1 MTSAGRTMKLG
12 AFIQD
17 VGHHIAA
24 WRHPEVDPR
33 GASRFEHYR
42 ELAAIA
48 ERGKFDAFFLGDQM
62 TFQYEEDERLGRTA
76 RVLHMEP
83 LALLSALSMTTA
95 RIGLVA
101 TASTSYNEPFHIAR
115 KFATLD
121 HLSRGRIGWNIVT
134 SWTRGEARNF
144 GLDDVPDHGARYRRA
159 VEFVNVVKGLWDS
172 WEDDAFLFDQ
182 AGGHFF
188 DPERLH
194 VLDHRGEHF
203 KVRGPLNISRPPQ
216 GYPVLVQ
223 AGSSDDGQDLAA
235 RTAELVFTAQP
246 TFEAAKA
253 FHDGLKAR
261 TAAFGRDPDHIKI
274 LPGLMP
280 VLGRTEEEAREKFQR
295 LQDLVHP
302 DIGWAVLARHLG
314 GIDLSSYPIDGPV
327 PDDLPQTQG
336 NQSRL
341 KLLRELSR
349 REGLTIRDL
358 YDRVTGTRGHWAVIG
373 TPRQIVEEMAERFL
387 GGAADG
393 FNIMPP
399 WFPGGLAEFVDHVVP
414 ELQRLKLFRR
424 NYEGATLREHL
435 GLPRPVNRHAG
446 RAGAESARARSAHS

>member
-1 MTSAGRTMKLG
+1 MTAATGRTLRLG

-24 WRHPEVDPR
+24 WRHPDVDPAG
-33 GASRFEHYR
+33 GASFEHYR
-42 ELAAIA
+42 ALAAIA

-62 TFQYEEDERLGRTA
+62 TFQYEEDERIGRTA
-76 RVLHMEP
+76 RVLHLEP
-83 LALLSALSMTTA
+83 LTLLGALSIATS

-101 TASTSYNEPFHIAR
+101 TASTSYNEPFHLAR

-121 HLSRGRIGWNIVT
+121 HLSKGRIGWNIVT

-144 GLDDVPDHGARYRRA
+144 SLDDVPDHGARYRRA
-159 VEFVNVVKGLWDS
+159 VEFVEVVKGLWDS
-172 WEDDAFLFDQ
+172 WEDDAFRFDQ
-182 AGGHFF
+182 AAGQFF
-188 DPERLH
+188 DPDRLH

-203 KVRGPLNISRPPQ
+203 KVRGPLNIARPPQ

-246 TFEAAKA
+246 DFDIARS
-253 FHDGLKAR
+253 FYSGLKAR
-261 TAAFGRDPDHIKI
+261 AAAYGRDPDHLKI

-280 VLGRTEEEAREKFQR
+280 VIGRTEAEAHEKFER
-295 LQDLVHP
+295 LQALIHP
-302 DIGWAVLARHLG
+302 EIGWPVLTRHLG
-314 GIDLSSYPIDGPV
+314 GADLSGYPLDGPV
-327 PDDLPQTQG
+327 PETLPETQG

-341 KLLRELSR
+341 KLLTDIARRDGLSV
-349 REGLTIRDL
+349 RDL
-358 YDRVTGTRGHWAVIG
+358 YNRVTGTRGHWAIIG
-373 TPRQIVEEMAERFL
+373 TKRQIVEEMAERFL

-399 WFPGGLAEFVDHVVP
+399 WFPGGLAEFVDEIVP
-414 ELQRLKLFRR
+414 ELQRLKLFRTE
-424 NYEGATLREHL
+424 YSGTTLRDHL
-435 GLPRPVNRHAG
+435 GLPRPANRYSHEA
-446 RAGAESARARSAHS
+446 AVPARSIPV